1 MEGHMKRLILA
12 LLCVGWAS
20 LAHAQQPVTVVNIQ
34 AVDYTHDAALSLGT
48 TSGPLGMCRTSAA
61 RPTVATGD
69 TRAFAIW
76 CNQYGA
82 IHTIATDNAGNP
94 ATNVT
99 PYFLT
104 SAASTN
110 STNVKNAAGSVYY
123 IHVTNTT
130 GTTYYLRLY
139 NLSAAP
145 TCSSATGFIESIPIL
160 GTSPNG
166 RALSVGMTFGTG
178 IGFCLT
184 GGGSSTDNTNAA
196 TGVYISLG
204 YL

>member
-1 MEGHMKRLILA
+1 MRRL
-12 LLCVGWAS
+12 LLLLGVWLCA
-20 LAHAQQPVTVVNIQ
+20 APAFAQVPPVRITNIQ
-34 AVDYTHDAALSLGT
+34 AVDYLHDAALTLGT
-48 TSGPLGMCRTSAA
+48 TSGPLIMCRTSAA

-69 TRAFAIW
+69 TRAFAAW

-82 IHTIATDNAGNP
+82 IHTILTDNLGNP
-94 ATNVT
+94 ADVST

-110 STNVKNAAGSVYY
+110 STNVKNAAGTLHMVF
-123 IHVTNTT
+123 VTNTT
-130 GTTYYLRLY
+130 GTVYYLRLY

-145 TCSSATGFIESIPIL
+145 TCSSATGFVRSVPVF
-160 GTSPNG
+160 GTSANG
-166 RALSVGMTFGTG
+166 YAVAIGETFGTG

-196 TGVYISLG
+196 TGVYVSLS
-204 YL
+204 YR

>member
-1 MEGHMKRLILA
+1 MKRLILA
-12 LLCVGWAS
+12 LVCLGWAA

-34 AVDYTHDAALSLGT
+34 AVDYLHDAALSLGT

-82 IHTIATDNAGNP
+82 VHFIPTDNLGNP
-94 ATNVT
+94 ADVTT

-110 STNVKNAAGSVYY
+110 STSVKGSAGTLHMV
-123 IHVTNTT
+123 HLTNTT

-139 NLSAAP
+139 NAASAP
-145 TCSSATGFIESIPIL
+145 TCSSATNFIRSIPVA
-160 GTSPNG
+160 GTSTNG
-166 RALSVGMTFGTG
+166 YALTVGETFATG
-178 IGFCLT
+178 IAFCFT

-196 TGVYISLG
+196 TGIYISLD
-204 YL
+204 YR